1 MSLGEL
7 LHEAPGVLGLLLV
20 APLEGD
26 DLAGGAL
33 VALCAPHRRARVRG
47 RAPEL
52 GEDARLARSG
62 PGLLGLRALGVDATA
77 ACGDL
82 LDGVLDADARLLGRL
97 LPVEELNGLLLRDLA
112 DEVGLGRVLDAAGQ
126 ARRGA
131 RPRVDREHRH
141 RPRLRLHR
149 QLFRDFLPVL
159 AVLQQILF
167 INTAELQWNLKH
179 LIKFQ
184 G

>member
-20 APLEGD
+20 PPLEGD

-52 GEDARLARSG
+52 GEDARLARPR
-62 PGLLGLRALGVDATA
+62 PGLLGVDPTA
-77 ACGDL
+77 AGGDL
-82 LDGVLDADARLLGRL
+82 LDGVLDADAGLLGRL
-97 LPVEELNGLLLRDLA
+97 LPVEELYGLLLRDLA
-112 DEVGLGRVLDAAGQ
+112 DEVGLGRVLDAAGH

-131 RPRVDREHRH
+131 RPRVHREHGH
-141 RPRLRLHR
+141 RPRLRLH
-149 QLFRDFLPVL
+149 
-159 AVLQQILF
+159 
-167 INTAELQWNLKH
+167 
-179 LIKFQ
+179 
-184 G
+184 

>member
-52 GEDARLARSG
+52 GEDARLARPRPR

-77 ACGDL
+77 AGGDL

-131 RPRVDREHRH
+131 RPRVHREH
-141 RPRLRLHR
+141 
-149 QLFRDFLPVL
+149 
-159 AVLQQILF
+159 
-167 INTAELQWNLKH
+167 
-179 LIKFQ
+179 
-184 G
+184 

>member
-7 LHEAPGVLGLLLV
+7 LHEAPGLLGLLLV

-33 VALCAPHRRARVRG
+33 VALRAPNCRARVRG

-131 RPRVDREHRH
+131 RPRVHREHRH

-159 AVLQQILF
+159 AVLQQISF